1 LSVISNN
8 KSKHLKSSGIVA
20 RPSGFVRG
28 LKGAGA
34 LCALALLAACP
45 GGSDP
50 VFGDDPNDVGN
61 DPQSR
66 YTVSGTMTLAG
77 NSAIDSDTNDPNQVD
92 RKTNN
97 TFSAAQVITNPTQL
111 VGYLNVA
118 GQGPN
123 GPSRSGGDLSDAFK
137 TRLQA
142 GQTVEVQFSAD
153 PSTIDV
159 DLFIFDSAN
168 NVVGRSVGQNS
179 YECISVSSDGDY
191 TIGSLLFTQNSASRG
206 GTVYQMRIGAPGASA
221 NCPNAT
227 AANASVIPGQVIA
240 QRQSETVLNK
250 QSKAV
255 RAAALPTP
263 VTLKGSLAEAR
274 SALLEVPRDVAGF
287 AAGSGLTKSAADSQ
301 LPEWIDELSH
311 SGRSVIETI
320 IYAKALARSGEY
332 LYAEPNTF
340 VQAFQVAAFPP
351 NDQEYSKQR
360 WHYDSIDLSG
370 AINLIAGANPASTY
384 TPIVAVIDSGIV
396 ANHPDLQ
403 NQLVPGYDFIQDATR
418 AGDGDGIDSNPDD
431 SDNSST
437 NVFHGT
443 HVAGTVA
450 AQTGN
455 RIGGAG
461 VAPMAKIMP
470 IRALGQGGG
479 SFYDI
484 EQAVR
489 FAAGLAND
497 SRTTPARKA
506 DVMNLS
512 LGGAGACSASGRTL
526 FGEVR
531 QANVIVAIATGNS
544 SSDSRL
550 VAVGT
555 PANCPN
561 VIGIG
566 ATNPSKGRSYYSNG
580 GTGLDAVAP
589 GGDTRRSTTGTG
601 LPDGV
606 FSTVANAN
614 GRTRTSTYGVLQGTS
629 MASPHAAGIFALM
642 RHVAP
647 EITPAQVDDAIANG
661 SIVDDLGTGGRD
673 NSFGYGQLNARKA
686 VEVARQ
692 IAGAP
697 PPNPGQISAQPTS
710 IAIPAT
716 SDSTQFELRAVGT
729 ASEKVVSVTASTEAI
744 SVAAGQGVDAE
755 SGLGSYVI
763 TVNRNNLTANAET
776 FSKVIVTLDPQREL
790 EIPVSISSSTVGG
803 ASGDLGPIYVL
814 IVNADD
820 RTGPA
825 VVQVTVPQ
833 PSDGEYRYSVEV
845 PGTQKIIVLAG
856 SDTDNDGAICN
867 RGEACGA
874 YPLLGNN
881 QTEVLTPTGNLT
893 GIDFSLAPFGGINP
907 QALTG
912 PDGDKPSVAA
922 SNADAPLGIRR
933 LD

>member
-1 LSVISNN
+1 MISSK
-8 KSKHLKSSGIVA
+8 KSEQLERSGIVA
-20 RPSGFVRG
+20 RPSVFVRS

-34 LCALALLAACP
+34 LCTLALLAACP
-45 GGSDP
+45 GSDI
-50 VFGDDPNDVGN
+50 FDDVGN

-66 YTVSGTMTLAG
+66 YTVSGTMTLAQ

-92 RKTNN
+92 RKDNN
-97 TFSAAQVITNPTQL
+97 VISRAQVITNPTQV

-118 GQGPN
+118 GQGPD

-137 TRLQA
+137 TRLQT
-142 GQTVEVQFSAD
+142 GQTVEVQFAAD

-159 DLFIFDSAN
+159 DLFIFDSNN
-168 NVVGRSVGQNS
+168 NVVGQSVGQNS
-179 YECISVSSDGDY
+179 YECIQVSSDGDY
-191 TIGSLLFTQNSASRG
+191 TVGTLLFTQNGASRG

-221 NCPNAT
+221 DCQNAT
-227 AANASVIPGQVIA
+227 SANASVIPGQVIA
-240 QRQSETVLNK
+240 QRQSETVLTK

-255 RAAALPTP
+255 KAAALPTP
-263 VTLKGSLAEAR
+263 VTLKGSLAEPR
-274 SALLEVPRDVAGF
+274 SALLEVPRDAAGF
-287 AAGSGLTKSAADSQ
+287 AASSGLTKSAAESQ
-301 LPEWIDELSH
+301 LPEWTEELSQN
-311 SGRSVIETI
+311 GRSVIETI
-320 IYAKALARSGEY
+320 IYAKALSRSGEY
-332 LYAEPNTF
+332 LYAEPNTL
-340 VQAFQVAAFPP
+340 VQAFQVTAFPP

-370 AINLIAGANPASTY
+370 AINLIAASNPASTY

-403 NQLVPGYDFIQDATR
+403 NQLVPGYDFIRDAAR
-418 AGDGDGIDSNPDD
+418 AGDGGGIDSNPDD
-431 SDNSST
+431 ADNSTT

-455 RIGGAG
+455 QIGGAG

-484 EQAVR
+484 EQSVR

-512 LGGAGACSASGRTL
+512 LGGAGACSAAGNTL
-526 FGEVR
+526 FAEVR

-544 SSDSRL
+544 STDSRL

-580 GTGLDAVAP
+580 GAGLDAVAP
-589 GGDTRRSTTGTG
+589 GGDVRRSTTGTG

-614 GRTRTSTYGVLQGTS
+614 GSTRTSTYGMLQGTS

-642 RHVAP
+642 RHIAP
-647 EITPAQVDDAIANG
+647 GITPAQVDDAIANG
-661 SIVDDLGTGGRD
+661 SIVDDLGAGGRD
-673 NSFGYGQLNARKA
+673 NSFGFGQLNARKA
-686 VEVARQ
+686 VEFARQ
-692 IAGAP
+692 VAGAP
-697 PPNPGQISAQPTS
+697 PPNPGQVSAQPTS
-710 IAIPAT
+710 VAIPAT
-716 SDSTQFELRAVGT
+716 SDTSQFELRAAGT
-729 ASEKVVSVTASTEAI
+729 ASETVVSVTASTNAI
-744 SVAAGQGVDAE
+744 SVAPGQGVDGDT
-755 SGLGSYVI
+755 GLGSYVI

-776 FSKVIVTLDPQREL
+776 FSKVIVTLNPQREL
-790 EIPVSISSSTVGG
+790 EIPVSVTSSTVGG
-803 ASGDLGPIYVL
+803 GSGDLGPIYVL
-814 IVNADD
+814 IVDADN

-825 VVQVTVPQ
+825 VVQTTVRQ
-833 PSDGEYRYSVEV
+833 PSNGEYRYQIEV
-845 PGTQKIIVLAG
+845 PGTRNIIVLAG
-856 SDTDNDGAICN
+856 SDTDNDGSVCN

-893 GIDFSLAPFGGINP
+893 EIDFSLAPFGGINP
-907 QALTG
+907 QSLTG
-912 PDGDKPSVAA
+912 PDGEQPTAA
-922 SNADAPLGIRR
+922 ATNADAPLGIRR
-933 LD
+933 LDQ